1 MKTAVLIMAG
11 GHGERFW
18 PRSRKNLPKQFLNI
32 TDKEKTMIR
41 LTVERILP
49 LVNIE
54 DVYILTNK
62 DYFGLVKEQLPD
74 LPEANIICE
83 PVSRNTAPCI
93 GLGAMYVSKKDT
105 DAVMFVLPSDHLI
118 KNTEE
123 FLKILKNAKEI
134 AESGENLVTIGI
146 TPNYPETGYGY
157 IKYLKD
163 MNNGSFSVDK
173 FVEKPN
179 IDKAKEYLADGKYL
193 WNSGMFIFTASTI
206 LKNMEKFMPDTF
218 NKLSKIKEVIGT
230 EKEQEVLYEE
240 FQKIEKQSI
249 DYGIMEKASNIFT
262 IPGSFGWDDVG
273 SWVGLG
279 RINEKDEN
287 DNVLLGNTVTVNT
300 NGCIICG
307 NKRLIATLNVKDLVI
322 VDTEDAILIS
332 DKNSTNNIKEIIN
345 KVKESS
351 GEKYL

>member
-1 MKTAVLIMAG
+1 M
-11 GHGERFW
+11 
-18 PRSRKNLPKQFLNI
+18 
-32 TDKEKTMIR
+32 
-41 LTVERILP
+41 
-49 LVNIE
+49 
-54 DVYILTNK
+54 
-62 DYFGLVKEQLPD
+62 
-74 LPEANIICE
+74 
-83 PVSRNTAPCI
+83 
-93 GLGAMYVSKKDT
+93 
-105 DAVMFVLPSDHLI
+105 
-118 KNTEE
+118 
-123 FLKILKNAKEI
+123 
-134 AESGENLVTIGI
+134 
-146 TPNYPETGYGY
+146 
-157 IKYLKD
+157 
-163 MNNGSFSVDK
+163 DK